1 MIKKLRARFI
11 RIAMA
16 SVAVVLLLLT
26 AILNT
31 ANYITNDHDLT
42 RTLALI
48 ADNHGTIPDIMPG
61 APPSMPSAENGETP
75 PEKPEGD
82 DGQQRNGPFNKETP
96 FSTRYFV
103 LQTDADG
110 AVTDESL
117 AGGTPNN
124 TTANDAAGGG
134 MTNGAAPDGTA
145 DGDGLIGDME
155 RGIGADLNGDGVT
168 DDNVLDPKAK

>member
-1 MIKKLRARFI
+1 MKRMLSVFL
-11 RIAMA
+11 AMMLTA
-16 SVAVVLLLLT
+16 GLLT
-26 AILNT
+26 GCFGRDKNAGKD
-31 ANYITNDHDLT
+31 TN
-42 RTLALI
+42 
-48 ADNHGTIPDIMPG
+48 NGT
-61 APPSMPSAENGETP
+61 NGVVT
-75 PEKPEGD
+75 D
-82 DGQQRNGPFNKETP
+82 DRG
-96 FSTRYFV
+96 
-103 LQTDADG
+103 DADG